1 MGDFALDERL
11 VLDELGK
18 DGGRQ
23 RLARCTAVSA
33 TCFSVAYGK
42 DMVARDRMARWARS
56 RFRWTCRN
64 MDETDGSFDARDWHS
79 ESDDTARTRL
89 SRTFLSRSPQVV
101 VGLSYTALDSTRRC
115 PELKSLVPS
124 NSLDL
129 MITDT

>member
-1 MGDFALDERL
+1 
-11 VLDELGK
+11 
-18 DGGRQ
+18 
-23 RLARCTAVSA
+23 
-33 TCFSVAYGK
+33 
-42 DMVARDRMARWARS
+42 
-56 RFRWTCRN
+56 

-129 MITDT
+129 TDT